1 MAWMSDEAWEYTQD
15 SIEKKKTARSYHNM
29 RTHCGKR
36 GGMKTA
42 SDFMTKKE
50 LDAMNGEV
58 ILYPNLKQPM
68 TWAEFK
74 TLPDDIKKEYINWIR
89 DTFGADDTSIADML
103 GVCRSI
109 ICKHFKCWGLNKG
122 KSAGGKSRKWDKE
135 KFLAW
140 SHGADPNAVN
150 ETQEEDITD
159 EVNEAPEAAESPVED
174 SEGKVDWNQKIAEI
188 FAAAEAE
195 GVELGHPDPV
205 GHPGEK
211 GVKGEPSCNC
221 GSNVKNESCEK
232 IAAAPVSGSLAFEDN
247 ADRILNMLAMII
259 GTKKV
264 ALHVEWTVVE

>member
-50 LDAMNGEV
+50 LNAMNGEV

-109 ICKHFKCWGLNKG
+109 ICKHFKCWGLSKG
-122 KSAGGKSRKWDKE
+122 KAAGGSRKWDKE

-150 ETQEEDITD
+150 ENPEDVVED
-159 EVNEAPEAAESPVED
+159 AVNEAPEAAESPVED
-174 SEGKVDWNQKIAEI
+174 SETIDKDVQEIMQIINTRIENRTAVNPQPQPVEQKV
-188 FAAAEAE
+188 
-195 GVELGHPDPV
+195 
-205 GHPGEK
+205 
-211 GVKGEPSCNC
+211 
-221 GSNVKNESCEK
+221 ESCEK
-232 IAAAPVSGSLAFEDN
+232 IAAVPNSGSMTFECP
-247 ADRILNMLAMII
+247 ADQALNMLAMVLRD
-259 GTKKV
+259 KKV
-264 ALHVEWTVVE
+264 ALHVEWTVAE